1 MLGRC
6 EAAERVP
13 SSFGVLRRRIYVDS
27 HQGVGQHHPC
37 IHRHPWYQH
46 HAANA
51 KHAGVAIRRLT
62 SRCILR
68 GWAATHLLVDML
80 GEPRPRCAASLWVA
94 ALVLP
99 ASVAIQ
105 QCCGDVD
112 VLLGGLSAEPADS
125 AKGGRSRERLWQRET
140 MTVPLFL
147 DAWLDFWCA
156 RR

>member
-1 MLGRC
+1 MFDEVSIYMGAVAVMMRC
-6 EAAERVP
+6 FCWIIVNPYAILPRACESMRVDP
-13 SSFGVLRRRIYVDS
+13 

-112 VLLGGLSAEPADS
+112 VLLGGLSAEQGADGVHFVRS
-125 AKGGRSRERLWQRET
+125 A
-140 MTVPLFL
+140 V
-147 DAWLDFWCA
+147 
-156 RR
+156 